1 MQLSWYAIRKK
12 IPLKQCKTNRLF
24 YNTYLYKI
32 SVRNSLCAIFR
43 DKKLPYARKILD
55 EYQTQLETSGKIL
68 EDRGRITR
76 EIPISTLSH
85 AQFLYNELASQ
96 NQNDYKLRIE
106 SPIVGIYT
114 NDKYWV
120 KSLELRLDDIV
131 EIWKPSP
138 DLESLLAPNIIIS
151 DQPIDFEYKVTVG
164 NEVNSSFA
172 VWARDNPT
180 KVKAGIKFLDLVE
193 NNQYVNGMYFYVRDL
208 KILQF
213 INIIVGGP
221 FRRVD
226 KFINKPD
233 IDK

>member
-1 MQLSWYAIRKK
+1 M
-12 IPLKQCKTNRLF
+12 KQFETNRLF
-24 YNTYLYKI
+24 YDAYLYKL
-32 SVRNSLCAIFR
+32 SVRNSLCSIFR
-43 DKKLPYARKILD
+43 EKNLPNARKILD
-55 EYQTQLETSGKIL
+55 EYQTQLETNGKIV
-68 EDRGRITR
+68 EDRGRISR
-76 EIPISTLSH
+76 EIPLPTLSH
-85 AQFLYNELASQ
+85 AQFIYNELASQ
-96 NQNDYKLRIE
+96 KQSEYKLRIE
-106 SPIVGIYT
+106 SPILALYT
-114 NDKYWV
+114 NDKYWI

-138 DLESLLAPNIIIS
+138 DLESLLEPNIIVS
-151 DQPIDFEYKVTVG
+151 DQPIEFEYKVTVG
-164 NEVNSSFA
+164 NEINSSFA

-180 KVKAGIKFLDLVE
+180 KVKAGNKFLDLVE